1 MKSSKNSTDRK
12 SLFDYPKDYSFNGID
27 LIKFLCSYLVCMIH
41 IKPIVGIDG
50 NIIGYFN
57 YAAQNGFSRIAVP
70 FFFAASG
77 FLLFRK
83 IDLNTINT
91 DRIKNY
97 CYKMLIL
104 LGLWTVLLFIGDQ
117 VQLWYLGGSVIA
129 VALLT
134 VFLRRGYSF
143 VKIGCLT
150 GAIYVLGL
158 LFDSYSGLI
167 KIASEKTG
175 FLFLYDLV
183 LFLKNDVTSTLRLGL
198 FSGILFVFIGI
209 VFVYKPIKMKLW
221 ISFVGVILSI
231 VALIVESFTIKHF
244 LESIDHNI
252 YVSLVPAVIFL
263 FYFATHIKLKN
274 RAIYKTLREIGVL
287 IFFTHLFVYK
297 ILNLFSDWMNNS
309 FNINLTSYLFILTL
323 VLTTALSVFIQRLSQ
338 KEKFSWLK
346 HIYS

>member
-1 MKSSKNSTDRK
+1 MKSNRNSMDRK
-12 SLFDYPKDYSFNGID
+12 LLIGYPKDYSFNGID

-70 FFFAASG
+70 FFFVASG

-83 IDLNTINT
+83 IDLFSINT
-91 DRIKNY
+91 TRIKNY
-97 CYKMLIL
+97 CYKMVIF
-104 LGLWTVLLFIGDQ
+104 LGMWTILLFIGDQ

-134 VFLRRGYSF
+134 FFLRRGYSF

-150 GAIYVLGL
+150 GAIYVVGL

-175 FLFLYDLV
+175 LLFSYELV
-183 LFLKNDVTSTLRLGL
+183 LFFNHDVTRTLRLGL
-198 FSGILFVFIGI
+198 FSGLIFVFIGI
-209 VFVYKPIKMKLW
+209 VFVYKPIKMKLCV
-221 ISFVGVILSI
+221 SFVGLILSI
-231 VALIVESFTIKHF
+231 VALTVESFAIKHYIK
-244 LESIDHNI
+244 SIDHNI
-252 YVSLVPAVIFL
+252 YLSLVPAVFFL
-263 FYFATHIKLKN
+263 FYIATHIKLKN

-287 IFFTHLFVYK
+287 IFFTHLFVYM
-297 ILNLFSDWMNNS
+297 ILNLFSDWMKNT
-309 FNINLTSYLFILTL
+309 FNVNLTSYLFILTL
-323 VLTTALSVFIQRLSQ
+323 VLTTALSVLIQRLSQ